1 MDTAQEFDCWNQIKQ
16 SLSKRSNPPSIKEGE
31 VWWHA
36 AGKNIGVE
44 VNGKG
49 PKFSRPVLIL
59 KKLSRFGFMGV
70 PLTSRHHQ
78 GEWYVRFDFLN
89 KTQFANLSQAR
100 TMSTLRLYN
109 KMGTVPD
116 SDLELVR
123 QGFKNLFCS

>member
-1 MDTAQEFDCWNQIKQ
+1 MSENQEFDRWNEVKK
-16 SLSKRSNPPSIKEGE
+16 SLSKRKNPPSIKEGE

-44 VNGKG
+44 VNGKDL
-49 PKFSRPVLIL
+49 KFARPVLIL
-59 KKLSRFGFMGV
+59 KKMSRLGFLGI
-70 PLTSRHHQ
+70 PLTSQYHQ